1 MTTTLTTARTALLGG
16 LIAPVSLVLVA
27 ATLLIAP
34 AMAQTSVTR
43 AIDPNI
49 YDPNGLFELI
59 DSNNDGQLSLSE
71 YSDYVDRYATLGD
84 VTSINIRNNDGYE
97 GVFRHYDSNRDG
109 YLSREELG
117 RASRINLDST
127 LAT

>member
-1 MTTTLTTARTALLGG
+1 MRDFRTIILAAALSG
-16 LIAPVSLVLVA
+16 LMVAPG
-27 ATLLIAP
+27 
-34 AMAQTSVTR
+34 MAQTSVTR
-43 AIDPNI
+43 AVDPDV
-49 YDPNGLFELI
+49 YDPNGLFETI
-59 DSNNDGQLSLSE
+59 DANDDNQLSLTE
-71 YSDYVDRYATLGD
+71 YSDYVDRYAMLGD

-109 YLSREELG
+109 YLSRDELG